1 MIGAR
6 AVTFVGVTSLAA
18 GLLLGMTLQGWRLGA
33 ELAEQGEQHAS
44 QLQRISEEHAAA
56 IAGQQQARQALE
68 ERLHVLDTNTTK
80 ELSDA
85 HAENERLRR
94 LYSAADDERRRLRIE
109 VRVAQSDAIVSA
121 AAGAGSMVDAA
132 RLELS
137 ERAGQSVWDIRA
149 GMISDQKKLAYLQ
162 AWASEITRKV
172 D

>member
-1 MIGAR
+1 MISTR
-6 AVTFVGVTSLAA
+6 AVTFVGGACLAA

-33 ELAEQGEQHAS
+33 ELAEQGEQHSS
-44 QLQRISEEHAAA
+44 QLQRIAEEHAAA

-85 HAENERLRR
+85 LAENERLRR

-109 VRVAQSDAIVSA
+109 VRVAQADAVVSA
-121 AAGAGSMVDAA
+121 AAGAGSMGDAA

-149 GMISDQKKLAYLQ
+149 GMISDQQKLAYLQ
-162 AWASEITRKV
+162 QWARELMK
-172 D
+172 